1 MERNVLAVQEMIWKC
16 SSATEGASRQHFPL
30 TEVANAV
37 GEGDMA
43 GTAARVVRPDM
54 GIDRTNPLGLS

>member
-1 MERNVLAVQEMIWKC
+1 MERNVLGVEEMIGKC

-30 TEVANAV
+30 TEVTNAL

-43 GTAARVVRPDM
+43 GTVAHVVRPDM